1 MRHCGHCDNRCSITN
16 ECKLDYIIR
25 HISRVLHTNWFPS
38 FSGPQNNQLTE
49 TVASN
54 NNHNRTNSSIRSKRN
69 LLMSCND
76 SSNTSS
82 TINSRY
88 GTSLLIGVIF
98 IFATRLPSQLT
109 PFILPEKS
117 DSTFNQ
123 ILYVLLNLPL
133 LICSLLNPWMYAYH
147 NLDLKPVMR
156 RLVKKFCRKIVRKD
170 YHGNEARFRKGACG
184 NAENQSFM
192 TGYNAGQISMF
203 ASVPRRSTFLHNS
216 AGGAAVLATTPVV
229 TAPIQPPIHPVLKTQ
244 RSVSSMLRNSLT
256 KTKKARRTKSCAL
269 NNQGGKIPIVKI
281 WDGNTVKDVTKPDE
295 EIL

>member
-1 MRHCGHCDNRCSITN
+1 MA
-16 ECKLDYIIR
+16 
-25 HISRVLHTNWFPS
+25 
-38 FSGPQNNQLTE
+38 E

-54 NNHNRTNSSIRSKRN
+54 NNHNRSIRSKRN
-69 LLMSCND
+69 ILSCND
-76 SSNTSS
+76 SNPPSNV
-82 TINSRY
+82 NSRY
-88 GTSLLIGVIF
+88 GASLLIGVIF

-133 LICSLLNPWMYAYH
+133 LICSMLNPWMYAYH

-156 RLVKKFCRKIVRKD
+156 RLVKKFCRKLVRKD
-170 YHGNEARFRKGACG
+170 YTGNEARFRKGGG

-281 WDGNTVKDVTKPDE
+281 WDGNTVKDVTKPDDE
-295 EIL
+295 ML

>member
-1 MRHCGHCDNRCSITN
+1 M
-16 ECKLDYIIR
+16 
-25 HISRVLHTNWFPS
+25 
-38 FSGPQNNQLTE
+38 
-49 TVASN
+49 
-54 NNHNRTNSSIRSKRN
+54 SKRN
-69 LLMSCND
+69 ILSSCND
-76 SSNTSS
+76 SSSNNSS
-82 TINSRY
+82 NINSRY

-109 PFILPEKS
+109 PFILPEKKPS
-117 DSTFNQ
+117 ENSSTFNQ

-156 RLVKKFCRKIVRKD
+156 RLVKKFCRKLVRKD
-170 YHGNEARFRKGACG
+170 YTGNEARFRKTG

-216 AGGAAVLATTPVV
+216 AGGAAVLATTPVA

-244 RSVSSMLRNSLT
+244 RSVSSMLRNSFHTT
-256 KTKKARRTKSCAL
+256 KTKKARRTKSCAV
-269 NNQGGKIPIVKI
+269 NNQGGKIPIVTI
-281 WDGNTVKDVTKPDE
+281 WDGNTVKDVTKPE
-295 EIL
+295 EEML